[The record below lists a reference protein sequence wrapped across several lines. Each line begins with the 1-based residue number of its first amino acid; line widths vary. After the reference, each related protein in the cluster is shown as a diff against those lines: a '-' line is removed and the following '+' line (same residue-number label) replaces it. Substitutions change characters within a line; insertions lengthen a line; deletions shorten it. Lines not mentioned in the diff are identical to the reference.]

1 MSSRKINKRSSG
13 ISQPQNGK
21 IRPVW
26 AFPPRFGKLQ
36 GREGLPIHSFRPPA
50 SRVRG
55 GRARASSAPCGLGA
69 SAAEFRAARKA
80 PSVQLF
86 ARLYCRSFRAK
97 SRTAERLW
105 SLTQNFPGN
114 GLRKPRFGMPIFA
127 VVEARFR
134 KLHHAARAERPAKSQ
149 SSRPELRGPA
159 GGGWELWP
167 DLSDAARRCA
177 AISALKFREC
187 GRAGAARAAAFP
199 FPKIPAVPFR
209 AHTEL
214 KPQKIPFPNF
224 LLEILEAAPA
234 REAHPNRKFF
244 PVLSPKIPRQ
254 KRFQPRKPAYLN
266 WFPNTTS
273 PDFSPFRFRRRSGS
287 KA

>member
-1 MSSRKINKRSSG
+1 MSPRKINKRSSG
-13 ISQPQNGK
+13 ISQPQNGE

-50 SRVRG
+50 SRMRG

-114 GLRKPRFGMPIFA
+114 GLRKPRFRHANFRSRGSPIPEIAPCGAGGTACEKPKFPPRGLQAGGRRVGTLAGPFRRRPPLRGHFGVKIPGM
-127 VVEARFR
+127 
-134 KLHHAARAERPAKSQ
+134 RPRRCRPRRRIPVSGN
-149 SSRPELRGPA
+149 SGVSLSRPYRVKTPKNSLPELPSRNP
-159 GGGWELWP
+159 
-167 DLSDAARRCA
+167 
-177 AISALKFREC
+177 
-187 GRAGAARAAAFP
+187 
-199 FPKIPAVPFR
+199 
-209 AHTEL
+209 
-214 KPQKIPFPNF
+214 
-224 LLEILEAAPA
+224 EAAPA

-244 PVLSPKIPRQ
+244 PILAPKFHVKNASGHASPP
-254 KRFQPRKPAYLN
+254 
-266 WFPNTTS
+266 T
-273 PDFSPFRFRRRSGS
+273 
-287 KA
+287 